1 MVVGSPMVALHVSTC
16 DRNGLLAIEVQPEK
30 VMDEVSA
37 CRPTSQS
44 HCHHGTC
51 IHRWGPA
58 VLLSHAFVPWVLQLH
73 QW

>member
-1 MVVGSPMVALHVSTC
+1 VVVGSPMVALHVSTC

-44 HCHHGTC
+44 NTVITG
-51 IHRWGPA
+51 
-58 VLLSHAFVPWVLQLH
+58 LAFIAGVLQCC
-73 QW
+73 

>member
-1 MVVGSPMVALHVSTC
+1 MVALDVSTC

-44 HCHHGTC
+44 HTVITG
-51 IHRWGPA
+51 
-58 VLLSHAFVPWVLQLH
+58 LAFIAGVMQCC
-73 QW
+73 